1 MTRTALFIIDPQF
14 DFCDPSGTLYVGG
27 ADADMERLGRF
38 MLKNYNRFSDMQIT
52 LDSHHLIDIA
62 HPASWVDN
70 KGKHP
75 GAFTTITE
83 ADVRAG
89 IWRAFYPP
97 HQERYLAYVTALAAG
112 GRYPLTIWP
121 PHCLIGTVGATIV
134 KPVVDGMLAYENQ
147 YRLAGKVS
155 KGSNI
160 YTEHYSAVKA
170 EVEDPQDPFT
180 KINKTLIDTLKKN
193 DRIILAGEAYDY
205 CLANTAIDIMEVF
218 SDDDIKK
225 MVLFEDCAS
234 SVIKGGPSEVRF
246 RDLFAQK
253 GGTTMLSTDFKFD

>member
-38 MLKNYNRFSDMQIT
+38 MLKNYNRFSDIQIT

-62 HPASWVDN
+62 HPVSWVDN

-75 GAFTTITE
+75 NVFTTITE

-89 IWRAFYPP
+89 IWRAFYPG

-112 GRYPLTIWP
+112 GRYPLMIWP
-121 PHCLIGTVGATIV
+121 PHCLIGTVGSTIV
-134 KPVVDGMLAYENQ
+134 KPVVDGMLAYEHQ
-147 YRLAGKVS
+147 YRLAGKIS
-155 KGSNI
+155 KGSNP

-193 DRIILAGEAYDY
+193 DRILISGEALSH
-205 CLANTAIDIMEVF
+205 CVANTIRDVADVF
-218 SDDDIKK
+218 SEDDIKK
-225 MVLFEDCAS
+225 FVLLEDTSS
-234 SVIKGGPSEVRF
+234 SVYQCDALGAQFVHDLKARGMEVS
-246 RDLFAQK
+246 
-253 GGTTMLSTDFKFD
+253 TTQTFNF